1 MTEELKNKVK
11 MAAENEGIEPI
22 LLLAIV
28 MTESSGNQFAMRYEP
43 NWRYWAN
50 AEGFAVRNRVTVETE
65 RMLQSFS
72 WGLTQIMGSVA
83 RELLFKDE
91 LTRLIDPDLNLSLGA
106 KKLKTLTKKHTKL
119 DDAVAAYN
127 AGIPKLR
134 ADLKYFNQHYVD
146 RVNKFMKELKGA
158 I

>member
-1 MTEELKNKVK
+1 MTEELKAKIK
-11 MAAENEGIEPI
+11 IAADSESIDPL
-22 LLLAIV
+22 LLLAVV
-28 MTESSGNQFAMRYEP
+28 MTESAGNQFAMRYEP

-50 AEGFAVRNRVTVETE
+50 AEGFAVRNKISVETE

-72 WGLTQIMGSVA
+72 WGLTQVMGSVA

-91 LTRLIDPDLNLSLGA
+91 LPRLIDPDLNLSLGA
-106 KKLKTLTKKHTKL
+106 KKLKTLTKKHSKL
-119 DDAVAAYN
+119 DDAIAAYN

-134 ADLKYFNQHYVD
+134 ADSKYFNQHYVD
-146 RVNKFMKELKGA
+146 RVNKFMKEFKGA